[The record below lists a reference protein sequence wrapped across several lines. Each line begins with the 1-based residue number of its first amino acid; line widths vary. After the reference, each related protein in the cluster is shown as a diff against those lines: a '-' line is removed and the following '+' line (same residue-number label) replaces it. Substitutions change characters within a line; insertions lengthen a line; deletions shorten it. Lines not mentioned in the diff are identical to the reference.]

1 MKTSQPFEPAKEN
14 ILDDT
19 IQLNEQIPHGNPEL
33 VNFSSTA
40 EVFHAVFEN
49 SLYANCIGNSYGKTL
64 EANETVCKIFGYTE
78 EEMIQL
84 STKEIFDTTENRYE
98 EYVAVRESNG
108 KARAEVTGIR
118 KNGERFLCK
127 ISSVIFTDDNG
138 ERRIINT
145 IHDISKR
152 YIDTTY
158 ES

>member
-1 MKTSQPFEPAKEN
+1 MKTSQPFESAKEN
-14 ILDDT
+14 ILDDA
-19 IQLNEQIPHGNPEL
+19 IQLNLQIPHGNPEL

-49 SLYANCIGNSYGKTL
+49 SLYANCIGNSNGKTL

-84 STKEIFDTTENRYE
+84 STKEIFDITENRYE
-98 EYVAVRESNG
+98 EYLAVREFNG

-118 KNGERFLCK
+118 KNGERFPCK

-152 YIDTTY
+152 YIDTAY
-158 ES
+158 RS